1 MRSHRSM
8 GVLACLLLAAGAAM
22 AGGFDGGKPFDIST
36 PQSFQEQAAQVR
48 AGLGVGGEYAFLS
61 APDRTR
67 VEREIAAMDT
77 LLQLHGS
84 IEAMTGA
91 QRVDLY
97 NAQESA
103 NMILTRG
110 RAGTTRCAW
119 TQPTGSHVP
128 RTHCWSVQTE

>member
-1 MRSHRSM
+1 MRSHHSM
-8 GVLACLLLAAGAAM
+8 GVLAGLLLATGTAM
-22 AGGFDGGKPFDIST
+22 AGGIDANQPFDIST

-48 AGLGVGGEYAFLS
+48 AGLDVVGGEYAFLS
-61 APDRTR
+61 TQDRAR
-67 VEREIAAMDT
+67 VEHEIAAMT
-77 LLQLHGS
+77 ALLQRYGN
-84 IEAMTGA
+84 IETMTGA

-119 TQPTGSHVP
+119 TQQTGSRIP
-128 RTHCWSVQTE
+128 RTLCWSMQA